1 MSLSV
6 FLLPAALA
14 ITTGLAGQLEQ
25 QVEQG
30 EFYKINTNM
39 KDEQIMQQALENR
52 GNTVTVTDDQ
62 IEASIGKVDI
72 YFQRQEDNTI
82 SAIFHK
88 DVAVEDAREF
98 IKNTYEEY
106 THVVQQNTYEKL
118 LQRAENEGLVL
129 QTETKQKDNT
139 IVLTFNVE
147 R

>member
-52 GNTVTVTDDQ
+52 GNAVTVTDDQ

>member
-1 MSLSV
+1 MSLSIL
-6 FLLPAALA
+6 LLPAALA
-14 ITTGLAGQLEQ
+14 VTTGIASQLEQ
-25 QVEQG
+25 KVELG

-39 KDEQIMQQALENR
+39 KDEQIMQKALENR
-52 GNTVTVTDDQ
+52 GNTVTVKDDQ

-72 YFQRQEDNTI
+72 YFQRQQDNTI

-88 DVAVEDAREF
+88 DIAVEDAREF
-98 IKNTYEEY
+98 IENTHEEY
-106 THVVQQNTYEKL
+106 THIVQQNTYDKL